1 MELLDIVNYQTDMLK
16 KSTMIIYLGIAIA
29 FFMIIILIL
38 SVLLG
43 IMASKMKNYQG
54 EENGEENTR

>member
-1 MELLDIVNYQTDMLK
+1 MELLDIVNYETDMLK
-16 KSTMIIYLGIAIA
+16 KSTMIIYLGIGIA